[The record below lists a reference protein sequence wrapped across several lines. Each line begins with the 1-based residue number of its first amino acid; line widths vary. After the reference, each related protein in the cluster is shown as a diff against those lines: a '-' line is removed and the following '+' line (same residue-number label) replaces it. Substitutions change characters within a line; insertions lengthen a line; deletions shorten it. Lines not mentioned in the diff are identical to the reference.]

1 MDNFKTCLTK
11 TPSIVIRIMT
21 VFTKAPRRKFSSW
34 QPNFLAEMRQVRF
47 KKKPTFLEFIL
58 NYFASFPAFC
68 YLKTDL

>member
-21 VFTKAPRRKFSSW
+21 VFTKAPRR
-34 QPNFLAEMRQVRF
+34 NFLLGNQIFSQKCGKLDF
-47 KKKPTFLEFIL
+47 KKKPTFLEGIL